1 MRIELLNGFTRVNPT
16 DTQNVYSLQG
26 NNRKLARRKRREK
39 RRENRQ
45 AMTAPTQMT
54 MARQARSA
62 QRETPGTIAIRKQR
76 QARRQQPRESMAMNR
91 RLTQQQMLMGYDV
104 NYFLKDNA
112 LYDDTSLMPVDN
124 ALNVALP
131 VGLVAGALKKRKKRK
146 KGIPRAEGQA
156 SDSGEVEQTGRER
169 RQARRAK
176 RKSDRRARKI
186 ERREDRQDDRRTR
199 RTDRQEARRKRQEQR
214 QAMRLARAQARQDRK
229 LAQTQARQEDNI
241 IKAQAR
247 AGATESGQTFGAR
260 AGEFLSNVGETAGQ
274 LLADNPN
281 VRIGVQEFIED
292 STGLRAGAL
301 LPGDDFTDDFT
312 ADDEFTEKS
321 FFEKYGILL
330 LGAGAVGVYLLTKKK

>member
-26 NNRKLARRKRREK
+26 DNRKLARRKRRER

-45 AMTAPTQMT
+45 ARTAPTQMI
-54 MARQARSA
+54 MARQA
-62 QRETPGTIAIRKQR
+62 QRETPGTTAIRKQR
-76 QARRQQPRESMAMNR
+76 QARRQQPRDSMAMNR

-112 LYDDTSLMPVDN
+112 LYDDTNLMPVDT
-124 ALNVALP
+124 ALNLP
-131 VGLVAGALKKRKKRK
+131 VGLVAGALKKRRKKK

-156 SDSGEVEQTGRER
+156 SESGEVEQTGRER

-186 ERREDRQDDRRTR
+186 ERREDRQGDRRTR

-312 ADDEFTEKS
+312 ADDDFQEKS